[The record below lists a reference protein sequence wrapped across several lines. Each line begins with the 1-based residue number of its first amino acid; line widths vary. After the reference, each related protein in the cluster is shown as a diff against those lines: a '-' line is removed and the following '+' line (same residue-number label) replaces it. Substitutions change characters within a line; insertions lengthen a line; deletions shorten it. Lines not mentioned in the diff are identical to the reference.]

1 MDFISLICLFILQ
14 KVEWFALEDHV
25 KMCQLKGRSEVPPQL
40 FHLPSTTSISPF
52 ISNLIPQEECQNYI
66 RVLAM
71 KSPGRLLL
79 CGTHAYKPMC
89 REYSYKVKL
98 SPPP

>member
-1 MDFISLICLFILQ
+1 
-14 KVEWFALEDHV
+14 
-25 KMCQLKGRSEVPPQL
+25 
-40 FHLPSTTSISPF
+40 
-52 ISNLIPQEECQNYI
+52 LIPQEECQNYI

-98 SPPP
+98 SPPPKKKMSLCAILAGSWDSILTFFTNDDIDWPCG

>member
-1 MDFISLICLFILQ
+1 
-14 KVEWFALEDHV
+14 
-25 KMCQLKGRSEVPPQL
+25 
-40 FHLPSTTSISPF
+40 
-52 ISNLIPQEECQNYI
+52 
-66 RVLAM
+66 M

-98 SPPP
+98 SPPPPKKKKMSLCAILAGSWDSILTFFTNDDIDWPCRLTLVAPLTKMAIRRDQWFKKVGR